1 MSELFVAIVSA
12 VVGAAVGSGL
22 TTLAATIRWRR
33 VQVRAHRA
41 RWLEPEESLVSPP
54 ASGLVPV
61 DFPVDGATAGANLH
75 VKIVNR
81 STRDV
86 EVTHVWL
93 ATDPVRELD
102 LSRFA
107 LPVRIRPDETHEVWF
122 PVGNLPADAP
132 LERLATVRLSTGKTI
147 RSRPNDTVPPFG
159 SVARAQ
165 G

>member
-1 MSELFVAIVSA
+1 MRTISRVSELLVAIVSA
-12 VVGAAVGSGL
+12 VVGAVVGSGV
-22 TTLAATIRWRR
+22 TTLAATVRWRR

-41 RWLEPEESLVSPP
+41 RWIEPTESTP
-54 ASGLVPV
+54 
-61 DFPVDGATAGANLH
+61 GANLH

-81 STRDV
+81 SGRDV

-107 LPVRIRPDETHEVWF
+107 LPARIRPDETHEVWF
-122 PVGNLPADAP
+122 PIDDVPGDSV
-132 LERLATVRLSTGKTI
+132 LERLAMVRLSTGKTI
-147 RSRPNDTVPPFG
+147 KSRPNDKVPPFG

>member
-1 MSELFVAIVSA
+1 MSDLFVAIVSA

-41 RWLEPEESLVSPP
+41 RWLEPEESLVDPP
-54 ASGLVPV
+54 ASGFLPV

-122 PVGNLPADAP
+122 PIGKLPADAP